1 MEGKC
6 GKLGKGATKAEL
18 EQAQR
23 DKQWRK
29 KMLKAGRSPIKAG
42 YVFANQSQH
51 HPEFGETPAD
61 QAKRMAEKSS

>member
-18 EQAQR
+18 KQAQL

-29 KMLKAGRSPIKAG
+29 RMIASQRSAMRPE

-51 HPEFGETPAD
+51 HPEYGETPTD